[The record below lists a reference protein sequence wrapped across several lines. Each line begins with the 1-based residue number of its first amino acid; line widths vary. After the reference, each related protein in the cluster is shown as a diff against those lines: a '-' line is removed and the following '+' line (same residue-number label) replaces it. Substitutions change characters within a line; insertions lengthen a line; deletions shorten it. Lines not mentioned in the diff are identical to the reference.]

1 MATSPLPP
9 VTSLG
14 SGSNLDLQGI
24 LESLQDNEKQ
34 ALVPIQNQQTLV
46 TTQLSAY
53 GTLQQ
58 AVETL
63 QTAASA
69 LADPKTYNVTTATI
83 VGGSDAFT
91 VKTAAGAT
99 PATYKVQVDQ
109 LATSAQLKSGAIA
122 DRTQALGTGGTITVT
137 LADGTNKTID
147 VSKDTSLNGIAKA
160 INADDAAGVTATI
173 LTDGSGKSFLQ
184 LTSSDTGTQAAV
196 TKITS
201 TNSTIQTALG
211 YDASATPT
219 GGMTQTVAATD
230 AKVTINDVQIVSGSN
245 TLDKNIDNVTI
256 TLSDVTTSPVTVKV
270 ATDSSGVVT
279 ATQNFVTAYNTLQKM
294 VASMTKYD
302 PSSNQSSVLT
312 GDSTTRSISSTVTSA
327 LRVLASSTDTLKT
340 IQDLGITTDPTDG
353 TLDLNLNTIDS
364 THLHSLN
371 GSLST
376 NPKDVA
382 DILTA
387 LGTSVGKAVGGILGS
402 NGLLAT
408 RTAGLTETQ
417 KTLQTRFDSVNSRID
432 ADVANLRAQ
441 FVQLDSFVAKMN
453 STSSYLTQ
461 QFAAL
466 SNQNK

>member
-1 MATSPLPP
+1 MATSALPP
-9 VTSLG
+9 ITSLG

-24 LESLQDNEKQ
+24 LDSLKTNEQQ
-34 ALVPIQNQQTLV
+34 ALVPIKNQQTLI

-63 QTAASA
+63 QTAANA
-69 LADPKTYNVTTATI
+69 LADPKTYSVTTASI
-83 VGGSDAFT
+83 VGGSEAFT
-91 VKTAAGAT
+91 VKTSAGAT
-99 PATYKVQVDQ
+99 PATYRIQVDQ
-109 LATSAQLKSGAIA
+109 LATASQLKSGAIG
-122 DRTQALGTGGTITVT
+122 DRTQALGNGGTITVT
-137 LADGTNKTID
+137 LANGTTQTID

-160 INADDAAGVTATI
+160 INANDQAGVTATI
-173 LTDGSGKSFLQ
+173 LTDGSGKSYLQ
-184 LTSSDTGTQAAV
+184 LTSSATGTQAAV

-201 TNSTIQTALG
+201 TNATIQNALG
-211 YDASATPT
+211 YDATATPT

-256 TLSDVTTSPVTVKV
+256 SLNDVTTSPVTVKV

-279 ATQNFVTAYNTLQKM
+279 ATQNFVTAYNTLVKM

-302 PSSNQSSVLT
+302 PTTDQSSVLT
-312 GDSTTRSISSTVTSA
+312 GDSTTRSIASSVASA

-353 TLDLNLNTIDS
+353 TLDLNLDTIDS

-371 GSLST
+371 GALSS

-387 LGTSVGKAVGGILGS
+387 LGKSMSTTVGGILGS

-417 KTLQTRFDSVNSRID
+417 KSLQDQYDSVNDRID
-432 ADVANLRAQ
+432 ADIANIRAQ
-441 FVQLDSFVAKMN
+441 FVQLDAFVAQMN
-453 STSSYLTQ
+453 SMSSYLTQ
-461 QFAAL
+461 QFSSL
-466 SNQNK
+466 SGGNK